1 LSTNCSG
8 ATKKWQKSSQV
19 EYFGTCNL
27 YGSSSP
33 SSSLRT
39 GRCSQ
44 IGGTNNGKVLK
55 GTFLPLTGSTTGDK
69 GSSATGVV
77 LVQTSAKGNYKNTL
91 KVTGPGIFKLKV
103 SATCNNV
110 ENNSSKKIC
119 SLTVRGSENQSNWV
133 GLNDFL
139 GQESS
144 MISGEA
150 YFKITG
156 NSNMFI
162 GVENSSPGTQALGWN
177 YFSDIQFTLIKVSN

>member
-1 LSTNCSG
+1 
-8 ATKKWQKSSQV
+8 V
-19 EYFGTCNL
+19 EYFGTCNI

-44 IGGTNNGKVLK
+44 IGGTNNGKVIK
-55 GTFLPLTGSTTGDK
+55 GTFLPLTGSTMGDK
-69 GSSATGVV
+69 GSSATGID
-77 LVQTSAKGNYKNTL
+77 LIQTGSKGNYNNTL
-91 KVTGPGIFKLKV
+91 KVTGPGLFKLKV
-103 SATCNNV
+103 TATCNNV
-110 ENNSSKKIC
+110 ENNSSKKLC
-119 SLTVRGSENQSNWV
+119 SLTIRGSENQSNWV

-156 NSNMFI
+156 DSQMFI
-162 GVENSSPGTQALGWN
+162 GVENSSPGTPILGWN